1 MPCARGILMVGVAA
15 GGHREQLG
23 DVLRSG
29 DRTGVR
35 AAERGPGQQ
44 LTDAVEVTGVDEF
57 GIPVQQ
63 VGDLEFGGHSCPITT
78 GRPGWL
84 ATSGADGGA
93 PAATRCAANEAII
106 APLSVHSRGRG
117 MRSVK
122 PRAAQRSSASSRSRE
137 LAATPPAINSVET
150 PRSAAA
156 RTAFI
161 VRTSATASWNPAA
174 TSACRAEGFFST

>member
-63 VGDLEFGGHSCPITT
+63 LGDLEFGGHSCPFTT
-78 GRPGWL
+78 GRPGSL
-84 ATSGADGGA
+84 ATSSGDGGA
-93 PAATRCAANEAII
+93 PSATRCAANEAII

-122 PRAAQRSSASSRSRE
+122 PLAAQRSSASSRSRE
-137 LAATPPAINSVET
+137 FAATPPAISSVLT
-150 PRSAAA
+150 FTSMAA
-156 RTAFI
+156 RMALP
-161 VRTSATASWNPAA
+161 VSTSAT
-174 TSACRAEGFFST
+174 